1 MRLEDRARL
10 PLLVSR
16 VPFSPVEVIYKNHS
30 SSHIIGLV
38 LLYFMNLVKQ
48 YSKRTKPIVVNY
60 DRAKPILLDFYF
72 YYPNRAKRKLSLT
85 GVTTDPC

>member
-1 MRLEDRARL
+1 
-10 PLLVSR
+10 
-16 VPFSPVEVIYKNHS
+16 
-30 SSHIIGLV
+30 
-38 LLYFMNLVKQ
+38 MNLAKQ